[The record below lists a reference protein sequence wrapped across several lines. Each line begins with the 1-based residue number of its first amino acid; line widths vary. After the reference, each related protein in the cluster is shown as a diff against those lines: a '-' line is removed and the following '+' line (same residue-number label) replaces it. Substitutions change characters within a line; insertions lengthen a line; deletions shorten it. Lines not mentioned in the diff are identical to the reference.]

1 MPAHRGRIAG
11 PGGDLD
17 RGRLPHVDR
26 QGGHRPSSK
35 RTSTAARWAVS
46 PSAAARR
53 TTGLANVELRQGALE
68 YPPIQD
74 GECDA
79 ALLLLVINLVGLGL
93 GPWLVGVVSDV
104 IYEAQLAAGA
114 SAVAAKAQGLRTAL
128 VIMVCVNL
136 WSFAH
141 YMLAARSLERDSVR

>member
-1 MPAHRGRIAG
+1 MAYTWP
-11 PGGDLD
+11 D
-17 RGRLPHVDR
+17 RGVVVGLLFVSLVFGVMYLGPTFATIQRLV
-26 QGGHRPSSK
+26 
-35 RTSTAARWAVS
+35 TARE
-46 PSAAARR
+46 R
-53 TTGLANVELRQGALE
+53 AL
-68 YPPIQD
+68 
-74 GECDA
+74 GA